1 MGYFYYGWID
11 FNLGLSLAMSQHIV
25 YILKSETGRYY
36 IGYSSDF
43 EKRLKKHNTGLS
55 YWTSR
60 CKSWTV
66 IRKEEYPTRTEALKR
81 EKYPKRLKGGDKFKK
96 IIGLLG

>member
-1 MGYFYYGWID
+1 MI
-11 FNLGLSLAMSQHIV
+11 HTV

-43 EKRLKKHNTGLS
+43 EKRLEKHRSGLS

-60 CKSWTV
+60 YKSWMV

-81 EKYPKRLKGGDKFKK
+81 ERYLKRLKGGDKFKK
-96 IIGLLG
+96 IIGIF